1 MRKNFSPTGSWLIPS
16 LALVLALVLGW
27 FAYDVKITPV
37 FVVPAS
43 LVGPIK
49 SAGSDTSI
57 YSESFIFPKGLNAY
71 NHASSL
77 IELNNGQILA
87 VWYGGSREGAP
98 DVKIFKS
105 VYGPIKPGDP
115 NIKDWSKPIAVIDA
129 TRVSKDLARYVKKIG
144 NPVIHRD
151 DAGKLWIFFVTVSVG
166 GWSGSSLNYII
177 SEDEG
182 VNWSKT
188 KRLITSP
195 FLNVSTLV
203 KGQPFNYKDGSI
215 GLPVYHELA
224 GKFSEL
230 LRINKNGA
238 IISKARI
245 THGRQ
250 SLQPSIAILG
260 KKNAIALMRYS
271 GKAPKRILSSTT
283 ADGGMTWSPGKK
295 LSLPNPNSGLM
306 VRAVADN
313 RLLLVFNNTEHGRH
327 ILSLA
332 VSADGGGSWKIIHD
346 FERRPAES
354 KDRFS
359 YPYFIKTKS
368 GDYHLTYTWKKHLI
382 KHVVFNDRWLSNKI
396 NTKHD

>member
-1 MRKNFSPTGSWLIPS
+1 MHKEFSLTGSWLIPS
-16 LALVLALVLGW
+16 LVLILALVLGW
-27 FAYDVKITPV
+27 FAYNPKITPD
-37 FVVPAS
+37 FVVPANS
-43 LVGPIK
+43 IEPIGPFD
-49 SAGSDTSI
+49 SAGSDTPV
-57 YSESFIFPKGLNAY
+57 YRESFIFPKGLNAY

-87 VWYGGSREGAP
+87 VWYGGSREGAA

-105 VYGPIKPGDP
+105 VFGPG
-115 NIKDWSKPIAVIDA
+115 NSAWSKPEAIINAA
-129 TRVSKDLARYVKKIG
+129 KVSRDLARYVKKIG

-151 DAGKLWIFFVTVSVG
+151 DGGKLWIFFVTVSVG
-166 GWSGSSLNYII
+166 GWSGSSLNYIT

-182 VNWSKT
+182 LNWSNT
-188 KRLITSP
+188 SRLITSP

-230 LRINKNGA
+230 LRISKSGAVINKY
-238 IISKARI
+238 RI
-245 THGRQ
+245 TNGRK
-250 SLQPSIAILG
+250 SLQPSIAILDE
-260 KKNAIALMRYS
+260 KNAIALMRYS

-283 ADGGMTWSPGKK
+283 TDGGLTWRPGKK
-295 LSLPNPNSGLM
+295 ISLPNPNSGLM
-306 VRAVADN
+306 VRAVAKN
-313 RLLLVFNNTEHGRH
+313 KLLLVFNNTEHGRN

-332 VSADGGGSWKIIHD
+332 VSNDGGKTWNIIHD
-346 FERRPAES
+346 FERSTAES

-368 GDYHLTYTWKKHLI
+368 GDYHLTYTWKKHLV
-382 KHVVFNDRWLSNKI
+382 KHVVFNDRWLIKQEN
-396 NTKHD
+396 N